1 MPSENSEVATAGP
14 SRPTRR
20 VIPQVPA
27 SPLSRAAAQGFE
39 GDELEKLNL
48 SEEKQQYIRV
58 LRQERELMYLRQRAI
73 QEAIEANQ
81 ERERELTGVEWGPED
96 YEPEE

>member
-1 MPSENSEVATAGP
+1 MTAGP

-39 GDELEKLNL
+39 GDELDKL
-48 SEEKQQYIRV
+48 SIPEADRQYIRV
-58 LRQERELMYLRQRAI
+58 LRQERELMYLRKRAI
-73 QEAIEANQ
+73 QEAIEANK
-81 ERERELTGVEWGPED
+81 ECERELMGVQQAEED